1 MEIIID
7 DITLRKWKLSD
18 LDNLV
23 KYANNK
29 KIADNLTDAFP
40 HPYNKTDGKKFISSV
55 SKDKPLKVFSIVIN
69 GEACGAVG
77 VFVQSDIYRKNAEIG
92 YWLAEKYWGKGIM
105 TKIIMRVIEYGFE
118 TWDIIRIFAKPFSS
132 NIASHRV
139 LEKAGMKPEARLQNV
154 VIKNGQLKDE
164 YIYSILKEKRK

>member
-1 MEIIID
+1 MKIKID
-7 DITLRKWKLSD
+7 NITLRKWKLSD

-40 HPYNKTDGKKFISSV
+40 HPYNKTDGNKFIDSV
-55 SKDKPLKVFSIVIN
+55 SNDEPLKVFAIVIN

-77 VFVQSDIYRKNAEIG
+77 VFIQKDIYRKNAEIG

-105 TKIIMRVIEYGFE
+105 TKIIIRIIEYGFE
-118 TWDIIRIFAKPFSS
+118 TWDIIRIFAKPFST

-139 LEKAGMKPEARLQNV
+139 LEKAGMKPEARLENV

-164 YIYSILKEKRK
+164 FIYSIFK